1 MIWKLYK
8 EWFAENKMILLGSST
23 KAGSPL
29 KFFSNIQTGI
39 QDLFRK
45 PVQWSGDGVM
55 SIGYGIA
62 EGTESFFSKSIE
74 AVFGSPGDL
83 LGSLS

>member
-1 MIWKLYK
+1 MIKKQYK
-8 EWFAENKMILLGSST
+8 EWLSDNKMVLIGSST

-29 KFFSNIQTGI
+29 KLFNNITTGI
-39 QDLFRK
+39 RDLFKK
-45 PVQWSGDGVM
+45 PVQRSGDGVI

-62 EGTESFFSKSIE
+62 EGTESFFCKSIE